1 MLASF
6 HKECSG
12 SPPQPGTFTL
22 GQALQTYSHDD
33 SGSCSYNHKAAK
45 MRSALSNYFRKRRD
59 VLLRELIVN
68 CRREGEMLRILDVG
82 GQVAYWRRFGLDF
95 LKSQNVHITIIN
107 IVETELGPT
116 DDAPDMFMASVGDGR
131 SLDFPDNA
139 FDLCHA
145 NSVIEHV
152 GVWRDMTAFAKEIQR
167 LAPSFYCQTPN
178 YWFPIEP
185 HFPMIPFNHWLP
197 NPVRARLMQILPVAH
212 AGRAKD
218 LAMASDFVDSARL
231 ISRSQLCALFPAT
244 LVHAERLL
252 LLAKSYTA
260 VRMALPETST

>member
-1 MLASF
+1 
-6 HKECSG
+6 
-12 SPPQPGTFTL
+12 
-22 GQALQTYSHDD
+22 
-33 SGSCSYNHKAAK
+33 
-45 MRSALSNYFRKRRD
+45 MRKLLSNHFRKRRD
-59 VLLRELIVN
+59 VLLRKLIMN
-68 CRREGEMLRILDVG
+68 CGREGKTLRILDVG
-82 GQVAYWRRFGLDF
+82 GQVTYWRQFGFDF

-107 IVETELGPT
+107 IVETELGPAE
-116 DDAPDMFMASVGDGR
+116 DAAEMFTAAVGDGC
-131 SLDFPDNA
+131 SLNFPDNA

-152 GVWRDMTAFAKEIQR
+152 GVWRDMAAFAKEMQR

-197 NPVRARLMQILPVAH
+197 NPIRARLMQILPIAH

-231 ISRSQLCALFPAT
+231 IFRSQLRALSPSAR
-244 LVHAERLL
+244 VHAERVLL
-252 LLAKSYTA
+252 IAKSYTA
-260 VRMALPETST
+260 IRVAPAVATT